1 MAKREQLSNK
11 NQIKLNYI
19 NWLNKE
25 KATFFR
31 TCSSAE
37 MTFTLIDTTNQ
48 YVMFQSTLD
57 EATDRW
63 GIKVERVEM

>member
-1 MAKREQLSNK
+1 MAKREKLSNK
-11 NQIKLNYI
+11 TKIKLHYI

-25 KATFFR
+25 KATSFR

-37 MTFTLIDTTNQ
+37 MTFTIIDTTNQ